1 MAFDVVDDGHEDAAA
16 QAFEALRAEV
26 AGLRVSLDDLAARGE
41 AAPDYAPTLG
51 AMAGSLKA
59 IEAHPA
65 LRQTP
70 AAFVSEIAYASHNM
84 QQRVSHEL
92 FVANQTVG
100 SAAHVLERL
109 IGGHR
114 SAKEHNYR
122 LAVMAAAGVVFG
134 IVFWVSLSGPIAR
147 ALPASWLVPERMA
160 AASLRLDRYDAGLR
174 LIQSD
179 PRQIVAPPPSRGK
192 HTR

>member
-1 MAFDVVDDGHEDAAA
+1 MA
-16 QAFEALRAEV
+16 R
-26 AGLRVSLDDLAARGE
+26 
-41 AAPDYAPTLG
+41 
-51 AMAGSLKA
+51 SLKA

-100 SAAHVLERL
+100 AAAHVLERL

-134 IVFWVSLSGPIAR
+134 IVLWVSLAGPIAR
-147 ALPASWLVPERMA
+147 ALPASWLVPADGGRHAEAR
-160 AASLRLDRYDAGLR
+160 SL
-174 LIQSD
+174 
-179 PRQIVAPPPSRGK
+179 
-192 HTR
+192 

>member
-1 MAFDVVDDGHEDAAA
+1 MAVDEVHDGHEDPAA

-26 AGLRVSLDDLAARGE
+26 AGLRVSFDDLATRGE

-51 AMAGSLKA
+51 AIARSLKA

-92 FVANQTVG
+92 FVANQAVG
-100 SAAHVLERL
+100 SAAHVLQRL

-122 LAVMAAAGVVFG
+122 LAIMAAAGVVFG
-134 IVFWVSLSGPIAR
+134 IVFWVSLAGPIAR
-147 ALPASWLVPERMA
+147 AFPAGWLVPERMA
-160 AASLRLDRYDAGLR
+160 AATLKLDRYDAGVR
-174 LIQSD
+174 LIQTD
-179 PRQIVAPPPSRGK
+179 PRQIVVPPAPRGRHSR
-192 HTR
+192 

>member
-1 MAFDVVDDGHEDAAA
+1 
-16 QAFEALRAEV
+16 
-26 AGLRVSLDDLAARGE
+26 
-41 AAPDYAPTLG
+41 
-51 AMAGSLKA
+51 
-59 IEAHPA
+59 
-65 LRQTP
+65 
-70 AAFVSEIAYASHNM
+70 
-84 QQRVSHEL
+84 
-92 FVANQTVG
+92 
-100 SAAHVLERL
+100 
-109 IGGHR
+109 
-114 SAKEHNYR
+114 
-122 LAVMAAAGVVFG
+122 MAAAGVVFG